1 MRTTAV
7 LAVCLLAALAIAIP
21 ASAQEGHPLTG
32 SWHGSW
38 SPSPTQHIPVF
49 IYMKWDS
56 RNIEGAI
63 NPGPNAMPLK
73 VATLDASNWTVHFE
87 ADGKDKSG
95 SPVHVVIDGKMDD
108 IGSYNRTITGT
119 WTQGSMKGDFKITR
133 D

>member
-1 MRTTAV
+1 M
-7 LAVCLLAALAIAIP
+7 
-21 ASAQEGHPLTG
+21 TG